1 MNFKLSKKYKNKIR
15 FFITIIFMVNFSKS
29 IKALDYSYV
38 GLFNRSTI
46 TELDSS
52 FIFIKNGYNNFIFTN
67 KIFTA
72 DKIKFSKNEI
82 ALIET
87 DGTIVDVKIGDSSY
101 KADIKINNLDTQHNV
116 FKDTAFLML
125 KNNKNYTATITVSEF
140 EFKNSRI
147 GSLIIDDNITTD
159 GNGINIFAKNSVDIS
174 DNTFLNAFIVAA
186 PKGEGSSS
194 PAQNAIKQNVII
206 YSDNITN
213 ITGNSAYSG
222 LKTTKKFTLG
232 KTNTSTTILS
242 RNKTD
247 IAYSG
252 GYFIH
257 GDEGISILGNIIKI
271 ENNLIGE
278 NNSGGF
284 FESKTGDIEIGDN
297 NTHILIVND
306 NKTADTNA
314 SFAKSNNGNITLK
327 SPTINGRI
335 TLDFKDRKSDSVKS
349 ISILEG
355 IKEGIEYAFHSP
367 QITTL
372 LAFAG
377 VFSFIALTYPLLMP
391 IYTKEVLHSG
401 ADILGWIMSSTGIGA
416 LCSSIF
422 LASKTSLR
430 GLKYIICCGATL
442 LSCGFILMGLI
453 HSTAGSCITMFFVG
467 LGFTSAITSD
477 STLLQSILDD
487 DKRGRIMSL
496 YSICFLGATSISN
509 LVAGSIAQVFGIS
522 NTLIIFGAVLL
533 FSTILFFIK
542 FLHLEFK
549 TRI

>member
-1 MNFKLSKKYKNKIR
+1 MNRLKTTFRSLRYKNFR
-15 FFITIIFMVNFSKS
+15 LFFPGLITSQVGIWIQNVAISWVVYSLTKSPFMMGGILFVNTLPLFLVTPFAGMVIDKFDRHRLLMIIQILF
-29 IKALDYSYV
+29 AL
-38 GLFNRSTI
+38 
-46 TELDSS
+46 
-52 FIFIKNGYNNFIFTN
+52 
-67 KIFTA
+67 
-72 DKIKFSKNEI
+72 
-82 ALIET
+82 
-87 DGTIVDVKIGDSSY
+87 
-101 KADIKINNLDTQHNV
+101 Q
-116 FKDTAFLML
+116 AFLMAFCAMSNHL
-125 KNNKNYTATITVSEF
+125 AIWN
-140 EFKNSRI
+140 
-147 GSLIIDDNITTD
+147 IIVL
-159 GNGINIFAKNSVDIS
+159 GL
-174 DNTFLNAFIVAA
+174 FLNIVAA
-186 PKGEGSSS
+186 VDAPLRQSTYVLLVDDRADLS
-194 PAQNAIKQNVII
+194 NALSLNAACFNV
-206 YSDNITN
+206 
-213 ITGNSAYSG
+213 A
-222 LKTTKKFTLG
+222 
-232 KTNTSTTILS
+232 
-242 RNKTD
+242 R
-247 IAYSG
+247 
-252 GYFIH
+252 
-257 GDEGISILGNIIKI
+257 
-271 ENNLIGE
+271 LIGPALA
-278 NNSGGF
+278 GV
-284 FESKTGDIEIGDN
+284 
-297 NTHILIVND
+297 LISVVGI
-306 NKTADTNA
+306 AWC
-314 SFAKSNNGNITLK
+314 F
-327 SPTINGRI
+327 TINFLCI
-335 TLDFKDRKSDSVKS
+335 LPCVFLVMMMDFKDRKSDSVKS